1 MGDHIAVFRHGQ
13 QFISTAGAGFRGCH
27 FTRQRS
33 KARNVQADGFQ
44 HDINRFQELI
54 AMEVFQTCQI
64 DAGATF
70 IDFVTQA
77 VETFFPAAAGS
88 LPPVCVAGGH
98 VTFGFDNAGFQQP
111 FLLISEHPV
120 AAILHGLTTPPW
132 AHLMQ
137 YTFVLFAYR
146 KACARSVGEVVDLFF
161 SIRETVYSG
170 KIGAARTSLARLPMI
185 SSSCLIQ
192 MVRSAR

>member
-77 VETFFPAAAGS
+77 VETFS
-88 LPPVCVAGGH
+88 
-98 VTFGFDNAGFQQP
+98 
-111 FLLISEHPV
+111 S
-120 AAILHGLTTPPW
+120 
-132 AHLMQ
+132 
-137 YTFVLFAYR
+137 
-146 KACARSVGEVVDLFF
+146 S
-161 SIRETVYSG
+161 SG
-170 KIGAARTSLARLPMI
+170 KFTAGVRRRRSCYLRL
-185 SSSCLIQ
+185 
-192 MVRSAR
+192 

>member
-1 MGDHIAVFRHGQ
+1 
-13 QFISTAGAGFRGCH
+13 
-27 FTRQRS
+27 
-33 KARNVQADGFQ
+33 
-44 HDINRFQELI
+44 
-54 AMEVFQTCQI
+54 MEVFQTCQI

-77 VETFFPAAAGS
+77 VETFFQQQREVYRQ
-88 LPPVCVAGGH
+88 VCVAGGH
-98 VTFGFDNAGFQQP
+98 VTFGFDNTGFQQP

-161 SIRETVYSG
+161 NPRDGVFRENRRGTHFACLVTNDQFVMFDPD
-170 KIGAARTSLARLPMI
+170 GAFR
-185 SSSCLIQ
+185 Q
-192 MVRSAR
+192 MMG